1 MLGAGYDYPD
11 LPGLGNNNEKLGLP
25 ERLSTGVIESF
36 FPRSVPP
43 GKMARGEN
51 YYRSVTEP
59 FFPHS
64 QFSPTEKS
72 LYSRISPPE
81 KWLYSGIPHPPSR
94 KNGYIVGF
102 PPERMT
108 T

>member
-43 GKMARGEN
+43 
-51 YYRSVTEP
+51 
-59 FFPHS
+59 
-64 QFSPTEKS
+64 
-72 LYSRISPPE
+72 PE
-81 KWLYSGIPHPPSR
+81 KWLGGKTTIGALQSHFFPIASFPPRKNHYIVGFPPR
-94 KNGYIVGF
+94 KNGYIVEF
-102 PPERMT
+102 PTPPPGRMDI
-108 T
+108 